1 MGNYIASLLAK
12 IPYCNVSKIITKF
25 MYVVDLKLSV
35 AAIIQFKIQF
45 DVEIKKT
52 EVSLSTH
59 GEQCQVDCL
68 SILFL
73 GI

>member
-1 MGNYIASLLAK
+1 
-12 IPYCNVSKIITKF
+12 